1 MLNDA
6 IFLDDTT
13 HISESAIFI
22 CHKLGAKW
30 YLQSF
35 NLTISSH
42 SNANYIISIYVDISN
57 KVTATKPS
65 QFKNI
70 KVVPEESL
78 NESRGEIRD
87 LFIVN
92 ENTHDIVPISH
103 RRSSTAAATPQ
114 RPNPSELLSFSNH
127 ENNPLP

>member
-35 NLTISSH
+35 NLTISSQ
-42 SNANYIISIYVDISN
+42 SNTNYIISIYVDISN

-92 ENTHDIVPISH
+92 ENTHNIVPSPH
-103 RRSSTAAATPQ
+103 HHSSSAAATPKL
-114 RPNPSELLSFSNH
+114 PTPYELLSLFNY
-127 ENNPLP
+127 E